1 MGLLVYDLM
10 DFSSGHVVWWWFL
23 GFSGNGK
30 SDHFKDQHGLLMVG
44 FSSNFCFGIVVVIY

>member
-1 MGLLVYDLM
+1 MLVYDLM